1 MVRRGVGMAADI
13 AEQPEGYER
22 LLSAPHAD
30 LIAQVAAQVAA
41 WQPRHVVFTARGTSD
56 HAALY
61 AAYLTEIRLGIPA
74 GLASPSAFTL
84 YGARPDLS
92 GALVVGVSQSG
103 GSADLVEV
111 VRAARESGAHTLAVT
126 NNPASELAQAAEL
139 HVDVAAG
146 HERAVAA
153 TKTYT
158 AELLALL
165 MLVEGVRAG
174 DGRLPDEERAALGE
188 LPALATTVLAD
199 TTPVELAP
207 RYRFAARVVT
217 TGRGYAYP
225 TARETAL
232 KLMET
237 SYLAALA
244 FSGADLLHGPLAMT
258 DPDVPVLAVVGAGP
272 GGGSMREVV
281 ARLGERRADVVSIGP
296 SDVDGAALRIAT
308 PGVDERYA
316 PLLDILPLQRLAL
329 ALALARGEDPDAPR
343 GLKKVT
349 VTR

>member
-1 MVRRGVGMAADI
+1 MTQPGAGMAADI
-13 AEQPEGYER
+13 DEQPAGYAR
-22 LLSAPHAD
+22 LLSAGPAGE
-30 LIAQVAAQVAA
+30 IARVAAAVARRR
-41 WQPRHVVFTARGTSD
+41 PRHVVFTARGTSD

-61 AAYLTEIRLGIPA
+61 GAYLTEIRLGLPA
-74 GLASPSAFTL
+74 GLASPSAVTV

-103 GSADLVEV
+103 GSPDLTEV
-111 VRAARESGAHTLAVT
+111 LRTARDAGALTLAVT
-126 NNPASELAQAAEL
+126 NAPDSPLARAAEL
-139 HVDVAAG
+139 SVDIAAG

-165 MLVEGVRAG
+165 LLVEGIRAG
-174 DGRLPDEERAALGE
+174 DGALPADQRAALERLPE
-188 LPALATTVLAD
+188 LAERTLAD
-199 TTPVELAP
+199 PTPTQLAP
-207 RYRFAARVVT
+207 RYRFAGQLVT

-225 TARETAL
+225 TAREAAL

-237 SYLAALA
+237 SYLPALA

-258 DPDVPVLAVVGAGP
+258 DPDVPVLAVVGSGP
-272 GGGSMREVV
+272 GGRSMGEVLP
-281 ARLGERRADVVSIGP
+281 RLGERRADVVVVGSAE
-296 SDVDGAALRIAT
+296 VEGATRMAV
-308 PGVDERYA
+308 PEVDERYA

-349 VTR
+349 ATM